1 MYRDAEKQ
9 LRSSLKTD
17 EVIDAYLYLAKV
29 YCRLDQPLT
38 AIEVYQQALKQFP
51 GEITLL
57 IGIARIHEVWDF
69 KKFCDI
75 SNWNVN
81 VVVSD
86 FVFI

>member
-1 MYRDAEKQ
+1 MCVFHNSRLGMYRDAEKQ

-57 IGIARIHEVWDF
+57 IGIARIHEV
-69 KKFCDI
+69 
-75 SNWNVN
+75 
-81 VVVSD
+81 
-86 FVFI
+86 